1 MNPLSGKIA
10 PVVMINKEEA
20 MNESFLVIQLS
31 KLYPEFKLQVELEIE
46 KGEFFSLI
54 GPSGCGKTTLLR
66 LIAGLESPDRGFLYL
81 NGRNLT
87 AVPPANRRVGLVFQ
101 DYALFPHLTV
111 AENVEYGLQVQQIP
125 SSKRKERVRELLS
138 VFQLEALASRQTQ
151 QLSGG
156 ERQRVAF
163 ARALAPEPLLLLMD
177 EPFSALDYGLRQKLQ
192 KDLGR
197 IQKHL
202 GFTVIF
208 VTHQQEEALSLSDR
222 LAVMQEGRV
231 LQFGTP
237 QEIYEKP
244 FNSFV
249 AEFLG
254 DANLIPCHLEQLG
267 EKTCIDINEHDRLEL
282 PALPGY
288 PSGNYF
294 LMVRPED
301 FQLKGLKGPALK
313 ARITVLE
320 YLGFSYRMEASI
332 GQYRIKV
339 LIGKEIAD
347 LKVGLE
353 IAVRINPQK
362 IRFIPQE

>member
-1 MNPLSGKIA
+1 
-10 PVVMINKEEA
+10 
-20 MNESFLVIQLS
+20 MNEPFLVIQLS
-31 KLYPEFKLQVELEIE
+31 KLYPEFKLQAELKIE

-66 LIAGLESPDRGFLYL
+66 LIAGLESPDQGLLYL
-81 NGRNLT
+81 NGRDLT
-87 AVPPANRRVGLVFQ
+87 AIPAANRRVGLVFQ
-101 DYALFPHLTV
+101 EYALFPHLTV
-111 AENVEYGLQVQQIP
+111 AQNIEYGLQVQQIS

-138 VFQLEALASRQTQ
+138 VFQLEVLASRLTQ

-192 KDLGR
+192 KDLAR

-202 GFTVIF
+202 GFTAIF
-208 VTHQQEEALSLSDR
+208 VTHQQEEALCLSDR

-231 LQFGTP
+231 LQVGTP
-237 QEIYEKP
+237 QEIYENP
-244 FNSFV
+244 LNRFV

-254 DANLIPCHLEQLG
+254 DANLIPCRLEQLG
-267 EKTCIDINEHDRLEL
+267 TKTCIEINEHDRLEL
-282 PALPGY
+282 PVLPGY

-301 FQLKGLKGPALK
+301 FQLKVLKNPVLK
-313 ARITVLE
+313 VRITALE
-320 YLGFSYRMEASI
+320 YLGFSYRIEASF
-332 GQYRIKV
+332 GQYRIKA

-347 LKVGLE
+347 LNVGME
-353 IAVRINPQK
+353 IALSFNPQK